1 MKTKIQERRLAAGL
15 TLRELAAGLG
25 PGSSAA
31 TLSRIERALIQIA
44 PHQEREILQVIDR
57 LGPLCANRRRIV
69 EIAKD
74 IDFAPLVRE
83 AHCAA

>member
-1 MKTKIQERRLAAGL
+1 MKTVIQEGRLAAGL
-15 TLRELAAGLG
+15 TLRELSKGLG
-25 PGSSAA
+25 PGFSPAR
-31 TLSRIERALIQIA
+31 LSLAERNLIQIPA
-44 PHQEREILQVIDR
+44 HEERAIMEAIDR

-74 IDFAPLVRE
+74 LDLRPFVRE